1 MAWSPEQLSNAR
13 SIIQVGRSL
22 GASDRDIT
30 IALMAAWQESSMR
43 NLSYGDRDSVGLFQQ
58 RNAWGSRAD
67 RMDPVKSARMFFQG
81 GQQGQRGLLDFS
93 NRGSYSLG
101 QAAQKVQVSA
111 YPDAYDK
118 WQDES
123 TQLLKELGGSAGS
136 GATGTTGTDSTSG
149 AIPPADSTID
159 EKQLLDG
166 LGGGQIT
173 ATPTTPL
180 GLNSP
185 ASADPN
191 ASMAAAAP
199 GIESADK
206 QPALMSADPSIDQ
219 AVQDLLK
226 DNAGGTAT
234 TTTTDFGDGSDG
246 GGSFTPGHYNL
257 PKVKSYVVTA
267 ANELG
272 GRFGIK
278 TIGGY
283 GTRGHETDHDD
294 GKALDFM
301 TRTGGSLAAFAE
313 KNWKRLN
320 IKYIIWNQHIWNPSR
335 AGEGWRLMEDRG
347 GDTENHKD
355 HVHISFN

>member
-1 MAWSPEQLSNAR
+1 MAWSPEQISNAR

-67 RMDPVKSARMFFQG
+67 RMNPTKSARMFFLG
-81 GQQGQRGLLDFS
+81 GAQGQRGLLDFS
-93 NRGSYSLG
+93 NRASYGLG

-111 YPDAYDK
+111 FPHAYDK

-123 TQLLKELGGSAGS
+123 QQLLKELGGGVKGPSA
-136 GATGTTGTDSTSG
+136 TDSTNG
-149 AIPPADSTID
+149 TLPAADPSAS
-159 EKQLLDG
+159 EQELLGG
-166 LGGGQIT
+166 LGQQASVI
-173 ATPTTPL
+173 PTSPL

-185 ASADPN
+185 ASADAN
-191 ASMAAAAP
+191 ASMAGSAP
-199 GIESADK
+199 GIESADE
-206 QPALMSADPSIDQ
+206 QPNLQMPSIDQ
-219 AVQDLLK
+219 SVEDLLK
-226 DNAGGTAT
+226 DNGADLGQT
-234 TTTTDFGDGSDG
+234 TTVDFGDGSAG
-246 GGSFTPGHYNL
+246 GGSYTPGKYNL
-257 PKVKSYVVTA
+257 PKVKSYVVSA

-283 GTRGHETDHDD
+283 GHRGNETDHDD

-301 TRTGGSLAAFAE
+301 TRSGGALASFAE

-335 AGEGWRLMEDRG
+335 ASEGWRMMEDRG
-347 GDTENHKD
+347 GDTANHKD